1 MRPSASAHALPSRFY
16 SLDVLRGLGALA
28 IVFNHWPNFFF
39 YQGEPT
45 DFSRLPWPTLLAPL
59 YTNGWRAVD
68 LFFCLSGFV
77 FFLLYSEP
85 ISRRMV
91 GWRDFSV
98 LRFSRLYPLHLVT
111 LLLAAGGQALLTA
124 HFGGYFVCPENSLT
138 LFLLHLAFASAWTG
152 SSVSFNGPVWSVSVE
167 VALYIG
173 FFGLCR
179 YRLIDW
185 RLLLVY
191 IGAGFFWT
199 IHHGSYSGLAR
210 GVMAFFLGGLAF
222 ESFQALLASGRGFK
236 YLRWLGGVTVALWF
250 LVPLEAERHFLVTGF
265 QQLCGSSTSYL
276 NATVSNYLFRISEAV
291 YVLVLFP
298 VTLCWLALWE
308 TCRGSL
314 GRRFAVLGD
323 ISYSTYLLHFPL
335 QMGFLLAARGLGL
348 SGSVFSS
355 PLTLMLFFLVLIPLS
370 LASHYWFERPMQSF
384 LRKKLL
390 PARQPAAA
398 TPK

>member
-1 MRPSASAHALPSRFY
+1 
-16 SLDVLRGLGALA
+16 
-28 IVFNHWPNFFF
+28 
-39 YQGEPT
+39 
-45 DFSRLPWPTLLAPL
+45 
-59 YTNGWRAVD
+59 VD

-85 ISRRMV
+85 ISQRTV

-138 LFLLHLAFASAWTG
+138 LFLLHLGFASAWTG

-185 RLLLVY
+185 RWLLVY

-210 GVMAFFLGGLAF
+210 GVMAFFLGGLALVGF
-222 ESFQALLASGRGFK
+222 RRLLATGWGLK
-236 YLRWLGGVTVALWF
+236 HLKWLGGLTLALWILIPF
-250 LVPLEAERHFLVTGF
+250 EVATHTLANGCQHLFGGHLAASKYLQRIAEA
-265 QQLCGSSTSYL
+265 
-276 NATVSNYLFRISEAV
+276 A

-298 VTLCWLALWE
+298 VTLGFLALWE
-308 TCRGSL
+308 VQRGTL
-314 GRRFAVLGD
+314 GRRLAVLGD

-335 QMGFLLAARGLGL
+335 QMVFLLAVAGLGWP
-348 SGSVFSS
+348 VTTFSS
-355 PLTLMLFFLVLIPLS
+355 PLTLLAFFLVLIPLS
-370 LASHYWFERPMQSF
+370 LWSHYRFERPLQSF

-390 PARQPAAA
+390 PARA
-398 TPK
+398 PKSPVA